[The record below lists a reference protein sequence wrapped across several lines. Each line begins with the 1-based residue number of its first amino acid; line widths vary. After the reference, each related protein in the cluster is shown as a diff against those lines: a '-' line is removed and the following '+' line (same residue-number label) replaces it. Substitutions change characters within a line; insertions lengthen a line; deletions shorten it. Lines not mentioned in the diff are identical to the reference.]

1 MSEQTQTTI
10 LIRHTDG
17 PKKGQIEK
25 FAVTND
31 LEIRIGRGP
40 ANQVAFDPAIDLVSR
55 EHCIIKVNSSLPDTY
70 EITDLK
76 SKNGT
81 YVNGK
86 VITEKT
92 ALIAG
97 DIVKLGK
104 EGPVLEFDLDPRPA
118 SHIKKTRVLD
128 ATMTG
133 GKETKVFD
141 TAGTKSTT
149 SSTPT
154 PAKETI
160 GKQTMQHML
169 QESEKKSKKGL
180 LITIVALLILV
191 STGGWLIYSKKPK
204 PQLTPP
210 QVINNYIE
218 KKDSSFKGLTP
229 AQIVKANESK
239 VVFIELGW
247 KLELTATGDQLYHVY
262 LPYKAN
268 GSSRYYAAYV
278 KNSQGVTE
286 PFLST
291 KSGAPQGAKLIPIGG
306 FGSGSGFV
314 VDDRGFIITNRHVA
328 ASWLTSYSFRPDA
341 FPGLM
346 IADDAKGD
354 LSVEGLSV
362 EEGDVSKWVPAEA
375 MNYNRRNI
383 ESGIKAIDGRLSYL
397 DVTFAN
403 NSLRTPAKVVRISDV
418 HDVAMIKIEL
428 PETLSKVEMF
438 DDYNSVEVGSPVV
451 VMGYPGMSPD
461 QFVER
466 SSQDAFNSNPN
477 IVKVPVPTLSTGNI
491 GRLVKGTAISTGAK
505 IDGYMSTMGDYYQLT
520 INSTG
525 PGNSGGPM
533 FDDHGRVTGIYSAGS
548 AKMSYAIPIK
558 YALDLMGRQEVI
570 K

>member
-1 MSEQTQTTI
+1 MSEQAQTTI
-10 LIRHTDG
+10 LFRHTDG
-17 PKKGQIEK
+17 PKKGQTEK
-25 FAVTND
+25 FTAAPD
-31 LEIRIGRGP
+31 MEIRIGRGP
-40 ANQVAFDPAIDLVSR
+40 TNQVAFDPAIDTISR
-55 EHCIIKVNSSLPDTY
+55 DHCSIKVNSSVPDTY

-86 VITEKT
+86 SITEKI
-92 ALIAG
+92 ALVAG
-97 DIVKLGK
+97 DIIKLGK
-104 EGPVLEFDLDPRPA
+104 EGPTIEFDLDPRPA

-128 ATMTG
+128 ITSA
-133 GKETKVFD
+133 KETKVFD
-141 TAGTKSTT
+141 TGTKANT
-149 SSTPT
+149 SSAATP
-154 PAKETI
+154 PKETI

-169 QESEKKSKKGL
+169 QESEKKGKKGL
-180 LITIVALLILV
+180 LITVASV
-191 STGGWLIYSKKPK
+191 VVVFATAGFVMFNKKPK
-204 PQLTPP
+204 PGPQLPP
-210 QVINNYIE
+210 QVINNYI
-218 KKDSSFKGLTP
+218 KDSSFKGLTP

-268 GSSRYYAAYV
+268 GSEQYYACYWR
-278 KNSQGVTE
+278 NNQGNVE
-286 PFLST
+286 PYLTT
-291 KSGAPQGAKLIPIGG
+291 KSNAPNGARLSPIGS

-314 VDDRGFIITNRHVA
+314 VDERGFIITNRHVA
-328 ASWLTSYSFRPDA
+328 AGWLTSYHFGQDA
-341 FPGLM
+341 FPGIM
-346 IADDAKGD
+346 IGNDSKGN
-354 LSVEGLSV
+354 LAMEGLNVS
-362 EEGDVSKWVPAEA
+362 EGDVTNWVPAEA

-383 ESGIKAIDGRLSYL
+383 QSGIKAIDGRLSYL

-428 PETLSKVEMF
+428 PETLTKVEMY
-438 DDYNSVEVGSPVV
+438 DDHSTVEVGSPVV

-461 QFVER
+461 QYVER
-466 SSQDAFNSNPN
+466 NSQDAFNTNPN

-491 GRLVKGTAISTGAK
+491 GRLVKSAPSSTGAR
-505 IDGYMSTMGDYYQLT
+505 IDGYMSSMGDYYQLT

-548 AKMSYAIPIK
+548 AKMSYAIPIR
-558 YALDLMGRQEVI
+558 YAMDLMGRQEVI